1 LDNAIITGLIGLA
14 CLLIGKYWDRF
25 AKKEERE
32 EQEEQ
37 EFSKEQAISD
47 RMFGERMFEKSE
59 RMQVAIDKAKDELL
73 AKDLQIKLL
82 EIEIKELKK
91 RRGN

>member
-1 LDNAIITGLIGLA
+1 LELKNIIVFT
-14 CLLIGKYWDRF
+14 LLGILLKGMWDRYQS
-25 AKKEERE
+25 RE
-32 EQEEQ
+32 QREQQEEQ
-37 EFSKEQAISD
+37 EYSKEQAISD

-82 EIEIKELKK
+82 EIELKDLKK